1 MTITIDAAPAKS
13 GAPAVRF
20 PTRRLGHANIYV
32 SERDRAFAFYNGICG
47 FDMVGHSKSSYFLS
61 NGNSHHDF
69 GLNGSGTNEP
79 RYGVDGTLKSVANYR
94 GPGTLNHLG
103 WETADQAA
111 LVAAYRRALD
121 ADLHIQRSLY
131 HGGSYA
137 LYLFDPDGVY
147 HEFYADATLEWRKIF
162 SGGDASSVTEGWD
175 PLAKPADPTPYWDP
189 KPVWVA
195 LDQAPIAPRRLSR
208 AVVDVSD
215 VVKLVEFYRDVGGLD
230 LKYLARDKS
239 YAYLGGA
246 ARQSGF
252 DLCLLKAE
260 RADQVGAYR
269 VAAELADEDAVG
281 RAEAALARAGIAPSH
296 RFDDA
301 RKRSF
306 FLTDPDR
313 VPIEFF
319 AERTADPEGLGRV
332 DPALRRYAA

>member
-1 MTITIDAAPAKS
+1 MAMTVDAAPGTA
-13 GAPAVRF
+13 AAAAVRF

-32 SERDRAFAFYNGICG
+32 SDRDRAFAFYNGICG

-79 RYGVDGTLKSVANYR
+79 RYGTDGTVKSVANYR

-103 WETADQAA
+103 WETANQAA

-121 ADLHIQRSLY
+121 ADVRIVRSLY
-131 HGGSYA
+131 HGGSHA

-189 KPVWVA
+189 NPVWVTV
-195 LDQAPIAPRRLSR
+195 DKAPLQPRRLGR
-208 AVVDVSD
+208 AVLQVSD
-215 VVKLVEFYRDVGGLD
+215 VAKLVDFYRDVAGLD
-230 LKYLARDKS
+230 LMYLARDTS
-239 YAYLGGA
+239 YAYLRGA

-260 RADQVGAYR
+260 QANQIGAYR
-269 VAAELADEDAVG
+269 VAAELAGEDAVG
-281 RAEAALARAGIAPSH
+281 RAEAALAGAGIAPSH
-296 RFDDA
+296 SFDDA

-319 AERTADPEGLGRV
+319 VDRTPDCEALGAIAPAARV
-332 DPALRRYAA
+332 YAA